1 MGAILSGLAACAI
14 LVGAARAQDG
24 GQVGEVI
31 VEIVDNEF
39 GVGGVARGA
48 SWAGIRLRISDAS
61 STARELLV
69 RLSGRD
75 PDGDTPWFEQVVAG
89 GGERE
94 AWTYLKIPTD
104 LSQQEML
111 QVTVFEAIATEDAE
125 RAYRPGR
132 FLARVLVSPRVVVPI
147 SDGLIGVLNSR
158 GSFGL
163 TQYSLPSNQ
172 GSYSPLA
179 NERTE
184 VVSQLS
190 AEQLPDR
197 WMGLSAFEA
206 LVWGD
211 ADPSVL
217 GTERPRAIVE
227 WIERGGHLIVV
238 LPEFSQIWT
247 DARANPLYSVLPRV
261 SVLPV
266 SSGYDADRLIPL
278 FDYERRT
285 RTLEIRD
292 PSVVVRELAPDPR
305 AGEGEAITLLED
317 PDGRVLVARRIVGQ
331 GMVTLIGIN
340 LNARGFLKYGL
351 PRAEAFWNRIL
362 GRRGRFAS
370 VSELNDPTTSIGR
383 LRAMSR
389 LREERWYDDDVGA
402 LIATSGRAAAAL
414 TLAFVTFAVYWALAG
429 PLGYAILKRLGQE
442 RHAWV
447 AFVGTAGV
455 FTAIAWSGAYVLRP
469 KKISARHVSI
479 IDHVYGQDVD
489 RAITWMSLLVPY
501 YGEATVRVGE
511 DDPGR
516 FHNVVSPWMARK
528 ATVRGGRFPD
538 VRGYRIDARD
548 PDRITFPARST
559 VKQLEVIWAGE
570 PLRDWR
576 MPRPMLGDQGQG
588 VGASG
593 EPALTLDERGFVR
606 GVLRHNLPGDLTD
619 VVVIGV
625 RRQASVGARLGGN
638 LIVSARAAKRLRWA
652 PGEEWDLSAIEAS
665 AWEPLS
671 QTLDALVPEPRGVLA
686 TGEEMLF
693 GTVEQRMLAMSLFH
707 MLETPRFGENSA
719 ASATIPRRWQT
730 HAWDLSRWLTQP
742 CVIVIG
748 HLADDAPAPTPM
760 GFGASARAIPTSGR
774 TLVRWV
780 YPLAGDPPDWVEDEG
795 DG

>member
-1 MGAILSGLAACAI
+1 MGAILGVLTVCTVLVSG
-14 LVGAARAQDG
+14 ARAQNSE
-24 GQVGEVI
+24 QIGEVV
-31 VEIVDNEF
+31 VEVVNNEF
-39 GVGGVARGA
+39 GVGGVVRGA
-48 SWAGIRLRISDAS
+48 SWAGIRMRISDAS
-61 STARELLV
+61 SETRELLV

-75 PDGDTPWFEQVVAG
+75 PDGDTPWFEQVVTG

-104 LSQQEML
+104 LSQQEVL
-111 QVTVFEAIATEDAE
+111 HVTVFEAIATEDAE

-132 FLARVLVSPRVVVPI
+132 FLARALMSPRIVVAV

-163 TQYSLPSNQ
+163 TQYGLSNNH

-211 ADPSVL
+211 ADPSAL
-217 GTERPRAIVE
+217 GTERPRAIIE
-227 WIERGGHLIVV
+227 WIERGGHLVVV
-238 LPEFSQIWT
+238 LPEFSQSWT
-247 DARANPLYSVLPRV
+247 DARSNPLHAVLPRV
-261 SVLPV
+261 SIVPV
-266 SSGYDADRLIPL
+266 PSGYDADRLLPL
-278 FDYERRT
+278 FDYEART
-285 RTLEIRD
+285 TTLEIRD
-292 PSVVVRELAPDPR
+292 PTVVIRALVPDPR
-305 AGEGEAITLLED
+305 AGEDEAIPILAD
-317 PDGRVLVARRIVGQ
+317 PDGRVLAARRIIGQ

-340 LNARGFLKYGL
+340 LNARGFLKYNL

-370 VSELNDPTTSIGR
+370 IGELSDPTTSVGR
-383 LRAMSR
+383 LNAMNR

-414 TLAFVTFAVYWALAG
+414 TLAFITFTIYWALAG
-429 PLGYAILKRLGQE
+429 PVGFAVLKRMGLE

-447 AFVGTAGV
+447 AFVATAGV
-455 FTAIAWSGAYVLRP
+455 FTGIAWSGAYVLRP
-469 KKISARHVSI
+469 KTVSARHVSI
-479 IDHVYGQDVD
+479 IDHVYGQGVD
-489 RAITWMSLLVPY
+489 RSITWMSLLVPY

-511 DDPGR
+511 DDSGR
-516 FHNVVSPWMARK
+516 FHNVISPWMARK
-528 ATVRGGRFPD
+528 STVRGGRFPD
-538 VRGYRIDARD
+538 VRGYPIDARD

-559 VKQLEVIWAGE
+559 VKQLEILWAGE
-570 PLRDWR
+570 PPRDWQ
-576 MPRPMLGDQGQG
+576 MPRPMLGKEEQGG
-588 VGASG
+588 DTRN
-593 EPALTLDERGFVR
+593 EPKLWLDERGFVH
-606 GVLRHNLPGDLTD
+606 GVLRHDLPGDLTD

-625 RRQASVGARLGGN
+625 RRQASVGVRLGDN

-652 PGEEWDLSAIEAS
+652 PGEKWDLSTIAPDS
-665 AWEPLS
+665 WEPLA
-671 QTLDALVPEPRGVLA
+671 QTLDALVPEPRGLLG
-686 TGEEMLF
+686 TGEEALF
-693 GTVEQRMLAMSLFH
+693 GTIEQRMLAMSLFH
-707 MLETPRFGENSA
+707 MLETPRFGEHST

-730 HAWDLSRWLTQP
+730 HGWDLSKWLTQP

-748 HLADDAPAPTPM
+748 HLSEDAPAPTPM
-760 GFGASARAIPTSGR
+760 SFGVSGREIPTSGR

-780 YPLAGDPPDWVEDEG
+780 YPLAGDPPDWVEEG